1 MVGRY
6 PFNDDSAPRPH
17 CPSTLYS
24 GLTGWN
30 CSWRGHGRPRI
41 SANTNPRAR
50 ARRSSHCLRARHA
63 GHGRTGRRSAQD
75 SRGHASKCFRAHPSH
90 HRRDRQLRMHNINVP
105 CGPHSCRRHRR
116 GTRHREGSSNAGRI
130 ADEVGDLCGGGCGSG
145 FDHRAWSRDEVGT
158 RHSGTA
164 DRR

>member
-17 CPSTLYS
+17 CPSALDS

-30 CSWRGHGRPRI
+30 CRRCGHGGPRI
-41 SANTNPRAR
+41 SANKNPCAR
-50 ARRSSHCLRARHA
+50 ARRSGHCLRARHG

-75 SRGHASKCFRAHPSH
+75 SRGHAPEHFRAHPSH

-105 CGPHSCRRHRR
+105 SGPHACRRYRR
-116 GTRHREGSSNAGRI
+116 GTRHREGSGNAGRI
-130 ADEVGDLCGGGCGSG
+130 TDEVGDLCGGGSGSG
-145 FDHRAWSRDEVGT
+145 FAHRARSRHKVGT

-164 DRR
+164 DNR